1 MCCIYD
7 YTAPAMDK
15 PKIEQVTVSPL
26 LTFLLIVDVFI
37 QPATWYIPHNGDR
50 HAY

>member
-7 YTAPAMDK
+7 YIAPVMDK
-15 PKIEQVTVSPL
+15 PQIQQITISQLFP
-26 LTFLLIVDVFI
+26 FLPTVDVFI
-37 QPATWYIPHNGDR
+37 QPATWYILHNGDK